1 MNPSIICLPLS
12 DMIDIISVIV
22 DGISIIVAGSVAIW
36 VVNTIQKRIDNQR
49 SIKNHL
55 IDEVIEIRRSYREI
69 INQTTCGELRPKDIK
84 SRLRVLSSRI
94 TDLINLI
101 NIQFKPKVIDKDFL
115 LPYQLDLNQIITDDE
130 NFSLEYKA
138 NRKFLLT
145 QRSQEKMAVFSAE
158 KDHLFNELIVKINKA
173 E

>member
-12 DMIDIISVIV
+12 DIIDIISVIV
-22 DGISIIVAGSVAIW
+22 DGIGIIVAGSVAIR

-49 SIKNHL
+49 SIKKHL

-101 NIQFKPKVIDKDFL
+101 NIQFKPKVIR
-115 LPYQLDLNQIITDDE
+115 QG
-130 NFSLEYKA
+130 FSFTLSIGLEPDNY
-138 NRKFLLT
+138 R
-145 QRSQEKMAVFSAE
+145 
-158 KDHLFNELIVKINKA
+158 
-173 E
+173 

>member
-12 DMIDIISVIV
+12 DIIDIISVIV
-22 DGISIIVAGSVAIW
+22 DGIGIIVAGSVAIW

-49 SIKNHL
+49 SIKKHL

-69 INQTTCGELRPKDIK
+69 INQTTCGEFRPKDIK

-101 NIQFKPKVIDKDFL
+101 NIQFKPKVIR
-115 LPYQLDLNQIITDDE
+115 QG
-130 NFSLEYKA
+130 FSFTLSIGLEPDNY
-138 NRKFLLT
+138 R
-145 QRSQEKMAVFSAE
+145 
-158 KDHLFNELIVKINKA
+158 
-173 E
+173 